1 MPGRRTSLTKQLPIT
16 SWIAIS
22 LGNTCATL
30 CRPARELFC
39 VYFSLLLSDL
49 ALYIGGK
56 NRRVFKEGNLSRPI
70 RL

>member
-22 LGNTCATL
+22 FGNACATL

-39 VYFSLLLSDL
+39 VHYSLPLTDP
-49 ALYIGGK
+49 ALNCGDK
-56 NRRVFKEGNLSRPI
+56 NRRVPEKAVYRVRFVL
-70 RL
+70 